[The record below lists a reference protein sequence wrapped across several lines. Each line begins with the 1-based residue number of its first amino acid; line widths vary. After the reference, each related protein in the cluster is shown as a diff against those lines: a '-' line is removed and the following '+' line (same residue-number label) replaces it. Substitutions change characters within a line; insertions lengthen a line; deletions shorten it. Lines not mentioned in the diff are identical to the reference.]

1 MSYRHGVML
10 SLVLGLSEGILT
22 VLTFAASRLMN
33 VNVVMSW
40 SLAIRISIGVLCSGV
55 LMYFVSN
62 YSELRSQLVQAER
75 QLNLT
80 THGKLATT
88 HLGRR
93 VLLEAVVAC
102 VIASISAFIGAF
114 IPLLMAVILPQYR
127 EVPIIVALLM
137 LGLLGIG
144 LAKTLYGSVIRWSI
158 LLILGGLVLWYA
170 GTQLHIV

>member
-1 MSYRHGVML
+1 ML

-22 VLTFAASRLMN
+22 VLTFTAGRLMN
-33 VNVVMSW
+33 VNAVMTW
-40 SLAIRISIGVLCSGV
+40 SLAVRISIGVLASGV
-55 LMYFVSN
+55 FMYFVSN

-80 THGKLATT
+80 THGKLVTT

-93 VLLEAVVAC
+93 VLLEAIVAC
-102 VIASISAFIGAF
+102 VIASVSAFMGAF
-114 IPLLMAVILPQYR
+114 IPLLMAIVLPQYR

-137 LGLLGIG
+137 LGLLGVG
-144 LAKTLYGSVIRWSI
+144 LAKALYGSVIRWSV
-158 LLILGGLVLWYA
+158 LLILSGLILWYA